1 MSQQKVENIN
11 DVDAVIADIVETT
24 DKKNQLDRKKLLNIA
39 DNRKVSKKAILVSG
53 DESNAAKR

>member
-1 MSQQKVENIN
+1 MEQQKVENIK

-39 DNRKVSKKAILVSG
+39 DGKRISKKSILVSG